1 MGALKNIEHKVKGTV
16 FSIFGP
22 ILKKGQREIPAID
35 ANKIARVLFIR
46 PEKLGDTIISFPVF
60 DGLKKCFP
68 HIEISLL
75 ASRRNQAIV
84 KNDPRFKNIFIYS
97 KNIFKDIGQI
107 MKIRREKYDCV
118 IDMVCD
124 DSVTALFLTQ
134 ICAPGKPR
142 VGVGKVKFKEY
153 YDFNYDPQ
161 WGKQGH
167 IIDNTLKLLEAFGID
182 SRKISGY
189 ATPFID
195 SKSDSVGTEFI
206 QSVYGHDRIHLRIGY
221 NLSAGNETRHWP
233 EGNTIALLNKIISH
247 NIPNRIILLTTP
259 DDHNKGKRLA
269 ENLNGSVIP
278 LPRGLNIIE
287 ISAIIKHLDL
297 LISPDTSL
305 VHIARSFGVRVI
317 GLYTKHRR
325 NFLHWHP
332 YDQSGGVVISN
343 NDFDIHDITVDQV
356 WMTFLESMKIME
368 TARKA

>member
-1 MGALKNIEHKVKGTV
+1 
-16 FSIFGP
+16 
-22 ILKKGQREIPAID
+22 
-35 ANKIARVLFIR
+35 
-46 PEKLGDTIISFPVF
+46 
-60 DGLKKCFP
+60 
-68 HIEISLL
+68 
-75 ASRRNQAIV
+75 
-84 KNDPRFKNIFIYS
+84 
-97 KNIFKDIGQI
+97 

-134 ICAPGKPR
+134 LCAPGKPR
-142 VGVGKVKFKEY
+142 VGVGKVKFREY

-189 ATPFID
+189 ATPYID
-195 SKSDSVGTEFI
+195 PESDSVGTEFI
-206 QSVYGHDRIHLRIGY
+206 QSVYGREHNLVRIGY
-221 NLSAGNETRHWP
+221 NLSAGNETRYWP
-233 EGNTIALLNKIISH
+233 ENNTVELLNKIISH
-247 NIPNRIILLTTP
+247 DIPNRVILLTTP
-259 DDHNKGKRLA
+259 EDHSKGRRLA
-269 ENLNGSVIP
+269 ENLDGSVIP

-305 VHIARSFGVRVI
+305 VHIARLFRVPVI

-332 YDQSGGVVISN
+332 YDQSSGVVISN
-343 NDFDIHDITVDQV
+343 NDLNIHDITVEQV
-356 WMTFLESMKIME
+356 WEAFLESMKNME
-368 TARKA
+368 AAKRA